1 MKPKGF
7 HFPALLALTS
17 DDCGVSHARQTEILL
32 DAGVKFIQLRSK
44 SLSTKNFLM
53 EARMAVKSAKQKGA
67 DLVINDAPR
76 IAAESGADGVHLGMT
91 DSSPGQ
97 ARRLLSEGT
106 MIGRTVHSLAEA
118 HLVANEDCDYVG
130 LGPYR
135 RSQTKRELN
144 PVLGQ
149 AQIQEILAVLH
160 PLPVYLIGGLE
171 LTDFDLI
178 GELGV
183 TGLAVCS
190 ALSKGDAFGV
200 NIEAFVE
207 RAQAFETMEVLS

>member
-44 SLSTKNFLM
+44 SLSPKNFLM
-53 EARMAVKSAKQKGA
+53 EARMAAKSAKQKRAG
-67 DLVINDAPR
+67 LVINDAPR
-76 IAAESGADGVHLGMT
+76 IAAEAGADGVHLGMT
-91 DSSPGQ
+91 DASPGQ
-97 ARRLLSEGT
+97 ARRLLAEGA

-118 HLVANEDCDYVG
+118 HLVASEDCDYVG
-130 LGPYR
+130 IGPYR

-144 PVLGQ
+144 PVLGH
-149 AQIQEILAVLH
+149 AQILEILAVLH

-171 LTDFDLI
+171 LADFDLI

-190 ALSKGDAFGV
+190 AFSGPSQFGS
-200 NIEAFVE
+200 NLKAFVE

>member
-1 MKPKGF
+1 MKLKGF
-7 HFPALLALTS
+7 QLPPLLALTS
-17 DDCGVSHARQTEILL
+17 DDCGVSHARQTDILL

-44 SLSTKNFLM
+44 SFSTENFLM
-53 EARMAVKSAKQKGA
+53 EARMAAKSAKQKGGA
-67 DLVINDAPR
+67 LVINDDPR

-97 ARRLLSEGT
+97 ARRLLAEGA

-149 AQIQEILAVLH
+149 AQIQEILAALH

-171 LTDFDLI
+171 LADFDLI
-178 GELGV
+178 GELGL
-183 TGLAVCS
+183 TGLAICS
-190 ALSKGDAFGV
+190 ALSKRNAFGV
-200 NIEAFVE
+200 NLEAFVE
-207 RAQAFETMEVLS
+207 RAQAFEKTEALP

>member
-1 MKPKGF
+1 MKPQGF

-17 DDCGVSHARQTEILL
+17 DNYGVSHSRQTEILL
-32 DAGVKFIQLRSK
+32 GAGVKFIQLRSK
-44 SLSTKNFLM
+44 SLSTENFLM
-53 EARMAVKSAKQKGA
+53 EARLAAKSAKQKGVN
-67 DLVINDAPR
+67 LVINDDPW
-76 IAAESGADGVHLGMT
+76 IATESGADGVHLGMT
-91 DSSPGQ
+91 DTSAGQ
-97 ARRLLSEGT
+97 ARRLLAEGA

-149 AQIQEILAVLH
+149 AHIQEILAVLH

-171 LTDFDLI
+171 LADFDLI

-183 TGLAVCS
+183 TGLAVCA

-200 NIEAFVE
+200 NLEAFVE
-207 RAQAFETMEVLS
+207 RAQAFETMEVLP

>member
-1 MKPKGF
+1 MKSKGF
-7 HFPALLALTS
+7 HFPSLLALTS
-17 DDCGVSHARQTEILL
+17 DDYSVSHARQTEVLL
-32 DAGVKFIQLRSK
+32 GAGVKFIQLRSK
-44 SLSTKNFLM
+44 SLSTGNFLM
-53 EARMAVKSAKQKGA
+53 EARLAAKSAKQKGGV
-67 DLVINDAPR
+67 LVINDEPR

-91 DSSPGQ
+91 DSSPWQ
-97 ARRLLSEGT
+97 ARRLLAEGA

-118 HLVANEDCDYVG
+118 HLVASEDCDYVG

-171 LTDFDLI
+171 LADFDLI
-178 GELGV
+178 GEIGV

-190 ALSKGDAFGV
+190 ALSKRDAFGV
-200 NIEAFVE
+200 NLEAFVE
-207 RAQAFETMEVLS
+207 RAQAFQTMEVLS

>member
-32 DAGVKFIQLRSK
+32 DACVKFIQLRSK
-44 SLSTKNFLM
+44 SLSTENFLM
-53 EARMAVKSAKQKGA
+53 EARLAAKSAKQKGGV
-67 DLVINDAPR
+67 LVVNDEPR
-76 IAAESGADGVHLGMT
+76 IAAEAGADGVHLGMT
-91 DSSPGQ
+91 DTSPGQ
-97 ARRLLSEGT
+97 ARRLLAEGA

-118 HLVANEDCDYVG
+118 HLVASEDCDYVG
-130 LGPYR
+130 IGPYR

-144 PVLGQ
+144 PVLGH
-149 AQIQEILAVLH
+149 AQILEILAVLH

-171 LTDFDLI
+171 LADFDLI

-183 TGLAVCS
+183 TGLALCS
-190 ALSKGDAFGV
+190 ALSKGDAFGA

-207 RAQAFETMEVLS
+207 RAQAFEPLEVLS